1 MSAYTKYATKAIE
14 RTEAAQVAYLA
25 LSISI
30 ARGQKMRVKINYFLP
45 SGERGLALGAPVFS
59 VAGVQL
65 DVAVPAA
72 LVLEET
78 RAEFAAERHVLRVAL
93 QQTKRIDY
101 YSVSLHKCQRRGCNL
116 RAMIAGLAQTQI
128 IIISRCCHRSLCYYL
143 SLHLLRA
150 TSGSTH

>member
-1 MSAYTKYATKAIE
+1 
-14 RTEAAQVAYLA
+14 
-25 LSISI
+25 
-30 ARGQKMRVKINYFLP
+30 
-45 SGERGLALGAPVFS
+45 
-59 VAGVQL
+59 VQL

-101 YSVSLHKCQRRGCNL
+101 YSLSLHECRGCNL

-128 IIISRCCHRSLCYYL
+128 IIISCCSATGL
-143 SLHLLRA
+143 SLLLFIASFIA
-150 TSGSTH
+150 TSNKRQHASKSSGRKRAQFAVNLEQRT

>member
-1 MSAYTKYATKAIE
+1 
-14 RTEAAQVAYLA
+14 V
-25 LSISI
+25 LSIYI
-30 ARGQKMRVKINYFLP
+30 AKYKINLKKVLP
-45 SGERGLALGAPVFS
+45 SRERCLALGAPVFS
-59 VAGVQL
+59 VTGVQL

-101 YSVSLHKCQRRGCNL
+101 YSLSLHECRGCNL

-128 IIISRCCHRSLCYYL
+128 IIISYCCCHRSRSVIIYRFIYCNKRQHASKELGAQE
-143 SLHLLRA
+143 HNLL
-150 TSGSTH
+150 